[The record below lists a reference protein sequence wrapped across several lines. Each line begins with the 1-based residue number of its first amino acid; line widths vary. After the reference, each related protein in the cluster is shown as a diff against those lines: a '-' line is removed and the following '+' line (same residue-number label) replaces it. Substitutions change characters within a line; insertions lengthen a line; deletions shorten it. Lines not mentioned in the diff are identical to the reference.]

1 MTTPNGVPITPITV
15 REVCRCGHS
24 KHLHYSN
31 RYACGLRYS
40 WTSSTARLDTHR
52 ARPGS
57 CPCMRYRPARW
68 TDEHSLLR
76 HLTVRLW
83 WALSDDQRYALC
95 GLYDR
100 ITRERRCWCDI
111 IDAALQA
118 DPDWRADYR
127 GPLSCACDAPLP
139 WDAGKPI
146 PGRCYCPPWRTER

>member
-1 MTTPNGVPITPITV
+1 MTA

-24 KHLHYSN
+24 QHLHYSS

-40 WTSSTARLDTHR
+40 WARTPARLDTHR
-52 ARPGS
+52 ARPDS

-76 HLTVRLW
+76 HLTVRMW

>member
-1 MTTPNGVPITPITV
+1 MTTPSGVPITV
-15 REVCRCGHS
+15 RKVCRCGHS
-24 KHLHYSN
+24 QHLHYSN
-31 RYACGLRYS
+31 RYACGLRYN
-40 WTSSTARLDTHR
+40 WARTPARLDTHR
-52 ARPGS
+52 ARPDS

-68 TDEHSLLR
+68 TDEHSLWR

-100 ITRERRCWCDI
+100 ITRERLCWCDI

-118 DPDWRADYR
+118 TADRRTDYR
-127 GPLSCACDAPLP
+127 GTWTCECDAPLP

-146 PGRCYCPPWRTER
+146 PGRCYCPQWRTEL

>member
-1 MTTPNGVPITPITV
+1 MTA

-24 KHLHYSN
+24 RHLHYSS
-31 RYACGLRYS
+31 RYACGLRYN
-40 WTSSTARLDTHR
+40 WTRFPARLDTHR
-52 ARPGS
+52 ARPDS
-57 CPCMRYRPARW
+57 CPCMRYQPARW
-68 TDEHSLLR
+68 IDEHSLWR

-111 IDAALQA
+111 VDAALQA
-118 DPDWRADYR
+118 TADRRTDYR
-127 GPLSCACDAPLP
+127 GAWTCECDAPLP
-139 WDAGKPI
+139 WDAGKPV

>member
-76 HLTVRLW
+76 HLTVRMW

>member
-1 MTTPNGVPITPITV
+1 MTA

-24 KHLHYSN
+24 QHLHYSN

-40 WTSSTARLDTHR
+40 WARTPARLDTHR
-52 ARPGS
+52 ARPDS

-68 TDEHSLLR
+68 TDEHSLWR

-100 ITRERRCWCDI
+100 ITRERLCWCDI

-118 DPDWRADYR
+118 TADRRTDYR
-127 GPLSCACDAPLP
+127 GTWTCECDAPLP

-146 PGRCYCPPWRTER
+146 PGRCYCPQWRTEL